1 MRKNKIRYTLR
12 KKKNPYTAL
21 SNRLERLRKKAA
33 RAAVQTQ
40 RVLDRDKWSYERKL
54 IARIN
59 GIRLRLFP
67 RSNKGVGYYY
77 LYVQSSIL
85 SNAAGFNWYIRNRET
100 DLEYYG
106 ITGLRDLLH
115 DRAKTERNAALYLNF
130 VLDLENEV
138 TCGELPD
145 YIYNIGRKYD

>member
-1 MRKNKIRYTLR
+1 MRKNKIR
-12 KKKNPYTAL
+12 YTAL

-33 RAAVQTQ
+33 RAAVQVQ
-40 RVLDRDKWSYERKL
+40 RVLDRDRWSYERKM

-59 GIRLRLFP
+59 SIRLRLFP
-67 RSNKGVGYYY
+67 KLHKGITYRI
-77 LYVQSSIL
+77 YVQSSIL
-85 SNAAGFNWYIRNRET
+85 SNAVGFNWYILDRET

-106 ITGLRDLLH
+106 RTGFRDLLH

>member
-1 MRKNKIRYTLR
+1 MRNNKIRYTLR
-12 KKKNPYTAL
+12 KKKNQYTIL

-33 RAAVQTQ
+33 RASVQFQ
-40 RVLDRDKWSYERKL
+40 RVLDRDRWSYERKV

-59 GIRLRLFP
+59 GIKLRLFP
-67 RSNKGVGYYY
+67 RSNKGTGYY
-77 LYVQSSIL
+77 LYVQSSVL
-85 SNAAGFNWYIRNRET
+85 SNAAGFNWYIRDRET

-115 DRAKTERNAALYLNF
+115 DRAKTERNAALYLKF
-130 VLDLENEV
+130 LQELKNEV